1 MRVRPS
7 ITALSLLSCFSFSQA
22 GLEASEEPG
31 LGSPVRG
38 FFSTRP
44 GPTWEHGL
52 LSGNGSVGAVVMSQ
66 PLDETVIFSHERMF
80 LPERPPQLPPLTGQ
94 RLFEIRRLIERGLY
108 QQASQLAF
116 DLSGQESFRYPDP
129 FVPAFELGIRMDGDP
144 NISEYRRAVDFE
156 TGEARVQW
164 KDARGLFLRTLFVS
178 RADSVAVMR
187 IRGPRP
193 GSLSARLEL
202 RSREPGHE
210 RFRKHMRD
218 AKATASGEHLTY
230 RHRFAN
236 AYPGSIHAIEG
247 VGRVTTRGGSTKV
260 DGTGLAVTGADE
272 ILVLVDVLPVYEE
285 DKTHHERT
293 QARLAALAPGYDAL
307 LERHAKL
314 HGDLFRRVRL
324 DLGGGADRALSSEE
338 LIAKSSDEALS
349 PALVEKAFDASR
361 YNIISSIGELPPNLQ
376 GVWAG
381 TYDPPWASDYTQNG
395 NVQSAIASL
404 LMART
409 PELMLAYTSY
419 IESLVPYMG
428 LNAERIFGARGI
440 VLPSRTSTNG
450 FNNSLAP
457 RFAGAFWV
465 AGAPWAAHFFYDYY
479 LHTGDR
485 RFLLEHALP
494 FMEKAALFF
503 EDYLYEGKDGRLVF
517 SPTQSPENAPANT
530 GSQATFN
537 ATMDVSAAKELLSRL
552 VALSRELGVN
562 PDKVPVW
569 ERLLAKMP
577 PYLIGPEGGIK
588 EWLTPLLE
596 DNHAHRHSS
605 HLYALYDGLP
615 QEVAADPK
623 LKTAFRRV
631 IELKLERHWSDW
643 QKTGGYMSFGL
654 VQLGQA
660 ATSLGEAELAYR
672 SFVPLVNRYWLPNM
686 ASTHNYRSLFNM
698 DVSGGLPAV
707 LIRMLVAGEPG
718 RLSLLPALPKAAW
731 PQGMIE
737 GLLCRGQVE
746 VRRLAWRP
754 GGIEATL
761 ASSRAQR
768 LVLQAPSAIRSA
780 SVRGGGATLAAGGA
794 RDRRALTL
802 RAGQETTVVLELE

>member
-1 MRVRPS
+1 MRVRLS
-7 ITALSLLSCFSFSQA
+7 ITALSLLSCLSQPLA
-22 GLEASEEPG
+22 GLEASEAPR
-31 LGSPVRG
+31 LRSPERG
-38 FFSTRP
+38 FVSTRP
-44 GPTWEHGL
+44 GPSWEHGL
-52 LSGNGSVGAVVMSQ
+52 LSGSGSVGAVVMSQ

-80 LPERPPQLPPLTGQ
+80 LPERPPQLPPLTGP
-94 RLFEIRRLIERGLY
+94 RLFEIRRLIDRGLY

-116 DLSGQESFRYPDP
+116 DLSEQESFRYPDP

-144 NISEYRRAVDFE
+144 NLSEYRRCVDFE
-156 TGEARVQW
+156 TGEASVEW
-164 KDARGLFLRTLFVS
+164 KEARGRFRRTLFVS
-178 RADSVAVMR
+178 RADGVAVMR
-187 IRGPRP
+187 IAGPA
-193 GSLSARLEL
+193 GAVSARLEL
-202 RSREPGHE
+202 RAREPGHE
-210 RFRKHMRD
+210 RFRKHMKD
-218 AKATASGEHLTY
+218 AKAAAAGEHLTY

-236 AYPGSIHAIEG
+236 AYPGSIHSIEG
-247 VGRVTTRGGSTKV
+247 VARVTARGGATRV
-260 DGTGLAVTGADE
+260 DGSGLAVSGADE

-293 QARLAALAPGYDAL
+293 QARLAGLAPGYDAL

-338 LIAKSSDEALS
+338 LIAKSTDEAPS
-349 PALVEKAFDASR
+349 PALVEKAFDAGR

-419 IESLVPYMG
+419 LESLVPWME
-428 LNAERIFGARGI
+428 LNAQRIFGARGI

-450 FNNSLAP
+450 FNNALAP

-465 AGAPWAAHFFYDYY
+465 AGAPWAAHFFHDYY

-485 RFLLEHALP
+485 RFLVEHAMP
-494 FMEKAALFF
+494 FMEKAAAFF
-503 EDYLYEGKDGRLVF
+503 EDYLYEGQDGRLVF
-517 SPTQSPENAPANT
+517 SPTQSPENAPSNT

-537 ATMDVSAAKELLSRL
+537 ATMDVAAAKELLSRL
-552 VALSRELGVN
+552 VVLSRELGVHQAKL
-562 PDKVPVW
+562 PAW
-569 ERLLAKMP
+569 ERMLAKMP
-577 PYLIGPEGGIK
+577 PYLIGPEGGVK

-605 HLYALYDGLP
+605 HLYPLYDGLP
-615 QEVAADPK
+615 QEIATDPK
-623 LKTAFRRV
+623 LRAAFKRV
-631 IELKLERHWSDW
+631 IELKLERHWTDW
-643 QKTGGYMSFGL
+643 QKSGGYMSFGL

-660 ATSLGEAELAYR
+660 ATSLGEADLAYR
-672 SFVPLVNRYWLPNM
+672 AFVPLVNRYWLPNM

-707 LIRMLVAGEPG
+707 LIRMLVSGEPG
-718 RLSLLPALPKAAW
+718 RLSLLPALPKAW
-731 PQGMIE
+731 PQGTIE

-754 GGIEATL
+754 GGIEVTL
-761 ASSRAQR
+761 ASNRGQR
-768 LVLQAPSAIRSA
+768 LVLQAPAAIRSA
-780 SVRGGGATLAAGGA
+780 SVRGAGATLAADGA

-802 RAGQETTVVLELE
+802 RAGEPATVSLELQ